1 MFARACVTV
10 FAKLPAVRI
19 SMSGG
24 IGDLASK
31 LDLVFPVEF
40 FPNRPIMNC
49 YFHVLQALKRWL
61 VRDGGPKRL
70 KRLIQFKVLRELNA
84 ARTREEFLYLWE
96 VLERFLLREFGD
108 ARSGFSMIGAFLDF
122 VQRKYIL

>member
-1 MFARACVTV
+1 
-10 FAKLPAVRI
+10 
-19 SMSGG
+19 
-24 IGDLASK
+24 
-31 LDLVFPVEF
+31 
-40 FPNRPIMNC
+40 MNC